1 METLVTLKVSLVLCP
16 VMTELTTKDR
26 IRQTAHDL
34 VMQYG
39 IRSIS
44 MDDIAA
50 ALGMSKK
57 TIYLYYADK
66 DELIDEVVA
75 AIIQYNQACCENDRQ
90 AADNAIH
97 EIFLAMEFMMEI
109 FRSMNNSL
117 LFDMQKYH
125 PAAFQKFTKHKNDY
139 LYTIIKENLLRGIRE
154 ELYRPD
160 IKVDI
165 LSRFRVESVILP
177 FSPDFH
183 GKVKASVAEI
193 EEEILLN
200 FLFGVVSQKGYKLI
214 LKYQQDRIKKT
225 KTDEK
230 K

>member
-1 METLVTLKVSLVLCP
+1 MSALASNPDPAARVLATARTLFFAHGYSA
-16 VMTELTTKDR
+16 LT
-26 IRQTAHDL
+26 
-34 VMQYG
+34 
-39 IRSIS
+39 
-44 MDDIAA
+44 MDDLARE
-50 ALGMSKK
+50 LGMSKK
-57 TIYLYYADK
+57 TIYQYYADK

-75 AIIQYNQACCENDRQ
+75 AIIRYNQACCERDRQ
-90 AADNAIH
+90 TADNAIH

-139 LYTIIKENLLRGIRE
+139 LFTMIRENLLRGIRE

-165 LSRFRVESVILP
+165 LARFRVESVIIP
-177 FSPDFH
+177 FHPEFH
-183 GKVKASVAEI
+183 GKVKASLVEI

-200 FLFGVVSQKGYKLI
+200 FLFGVVSPKGYKLT

-230 K
+230 KQVK

>member
-1 METLVTLKVSLVLCP
+1 MCP
-16 VMTELTTKDR
+16 VMTEQSTKER

-50 ALGMSKK
+50 ALGISKK
-57 TIYLYYADK
+57 TIYQYYADK

-75 AIIQYNQACCENDRQ
+75 AIIQYNQACCERDRQ
-90 AADNAIH
+90 TADNAIH

-125 PAAFQKFTKHKNDY
+125 PAAFQKFAKHKNDY

-154 ELYRPD
+154 ELYRDD

-165 LSRFRVESVILP
+165 LARFRVESVILP
-177 FSPDFH
+177 FSPEFH
-183 GKVKASVAEI
+183 GKVKASLAEI

-200 FLFGVVSQKGYKLI
+200 FLFGVVSPKGYKLI

-230 K
+230 

>member
-1 METLVTLKVSLVLCP
+1 
-16 VMTELTTKDR
+16 MTDQSTKER
-26 IRQTAHDL
+26 IRQTAHNH

-57 TIYLYYADK
+57 TIYQYYADK
-66 DELIDEVVA
+66 DELIEEVVA
-75 AIIQYNQACCENDRQ
+75 SIIQYNQECCEHDRLT
-90 AADNAIH
+90 ADNAIH

-125 PAAFQKFTKHKNDY
+125 PSAFQKFAKHKNDY
-139 LYTIIKENLLRGIRE
+139 LYSMIKENLLRGIGE

-165 LSRFRVESVILP
+165 LARFRVESVILP
-177 FSPDFH
+177 FSPEFH
-183 GKVKASVAEI
+183 GKVKASLAEI

-200 FLFGVVSQKGYKLI
+200 FLFGVVSPKGYKLT

-230 K
+230 KQVK